1 MARLYF
7 ASLTRNKTSLV
18 GSALLLGALTMML
31 SLILIQLLGLRG
43 GAYLGIITFLALPL
57 VAGIGLVLVLVGIR
71 RARTRGPLSDA
82 QAAKAPFPVLD
93 FNNVRTRKAALGLIG
108 LSTVSVV
115 VLAGATFKGMEVM
128 DSVEFCGT
136 ACHSVMQPEF
146 VAHRRSPHARV
157 ACADCHIGPG
167 ADWFVKSKL
176 SGAWQVVSVNLGLY
190 PTPIPTPIENLRP
203 SRETCEQCHWPT
215 TFFGDLLKVK
225 SVYTD
230 DETNTE
236 LKTAV
241 LLKVG
246 GLAGRIS
253 SGIHW
258 HVNPDVTIRYRSS
271 ADRQTIYDVELT
283 RPDGSIDVFK
293 TDETPE
299 DASPWR
305 VMDCIDCHNR
315 PTHRY
320 HMPMD
325 EVDSAMANGYMDKT
339 LPYIKREAMRVLQ
352 AEYRDHAEA
361 TEAIGRE
368 IRAFYAQNYPEAAA
382 AKAAAIDKTVAE
394 LRAIYTSNVFPQMKV
409 TWGTYPDNSG
419 HFDSPGCWRCH
430 DRKHKTEDGSKISR
444 DCGLCHTILAQEE
457 ENPEILEVLSP

>member
-1 MARLYF
+1 MAKLYF

-18 GSALLLGALTMML
+18 GSALLLGSMTMIF
-31 SLILIQLLGLRG
+31 SLIVIQFMGLRG
-43 GAYLGIITFLALPL
+43 GAYLGIITFLVLPML
-57 VAGIGLVLVLVGIR
+57 AGIGLVMILIGIR

-82 QAAKAPFPVLD
+82 EAAKAPFPVLD
-93 FNNVRTRKAALGLIG
+93 FNNVRTRKATLGLIG
-108 LSTVSVV
+108 LSTVSFV
-115 VLAGATFKGMEVM
+115 VLAGASYKGLEVM

-136 ACHSVMQPEF
+136 ACHTVMQPEF
-146 VAHRRSPHARV
+146 TAHQRSPHARV

-176 SGAWQVVSVNLGLY
+176 SGAWQVIAVTLKIY
-190 PTPIPTPIENLRP
+190 PTPIPTPIANLRP

-215 TFFGDLLKVK
+215 TFFGDLLKIK

-230 DETNTE
+230 DEPNTE

-246 GLAGRIS
+246 GLAGRKS

-258 HVNPDVTIRYRSS
+258 HVNPDVQIRYRSN
-271 ADRQTIYDVELT
+271 ADRQVIYDVELT
-283 RPDGSIDVFK
+283 RPDGTVEVFR
-293 TDETPE
+293 TEDTPA
-299 DASPWR
+299 DASDWR
-305 VMDCIDCHNR
+305 IMDCIDCHNR

-325 EVDSAMANGYMDKT
+325 EVDNAMANGYMDKS
-339 LPYIKREAMRVLQ
+339 LPYIKRESMRVLQ
-352 AEYRDHAEA
+352 VEYKDHAEA
-361 TEAIGRE
+361 TEAIDRE
-368 IRAFYAQNYPEAAA
+368 IRDFYAKNYPDIAG
-382 AKAAAIDKTVAE
+382 AKADAIDRSIQE
-394 LRAIYTSNVFPQMKV
+394 LVVIYTSNVFPQMKV

-430 DRKHKTEDGSKISR
+430 DRKHKTDDGKKITR
-444 DCGLCHTILAQEE
+444 DCGVCHTILAQEE
-457 ENPEILEVLSP
+457 QNPEILETLNP